1 MQNIGFPGGPTGQ
14 GMSSELGGA
23 LDLLLGIAGPAIDFI
38 KDAPRKSYK
47 QTLADFDE
55 DPNELAQNRTNN
67 YENYLATKRL
77 DPYEKSLYD
86 AEKILDNEFNLQRQ
100 QELGNLVVEYGNQLD
115 DDITEDSEGNTIIK
129 GPTEAP
135 INFKD
140 YGVGV
145 NYTKEDLVEHYK
157 AQVPWLRD
165 KVKNMSKEE
174 GDDFVYN
181 YVDKYAPE
189 ATAPFKWE
197 EKHGGG
203 KGYLW
208 NEIKNTWHQSWER

>member
-1 MQNIGFPGGPTGQ
+1 MSNSWKVENPFETLWDDEEYNQLLEDLSAGKISKEDALDQAKIIKDNRENPTLSDEDMQNIGFPGGPTGQ

-140 YGVGV
+140 YGV
-145 NYTKEDLVEHYK
+145 
-157 AQVPWLRD
+157 
-165 KVKNMSKEE
+165 
-174 GDDFVYN
+174 
-181 YVDKYAPE
+181 
-189 ATAPFKWE
+189 
-197 EKHGGG
+197 
-203 KGYLW
+203 
-208 NEIKNTWHQSWER
+208 